1 MPGTRSSCPW
11 RQTSPVREVTCP
23 VGHEKGRT
31 GGGASRGPRERCLA
45 TATRAAENQGQRQGQ
60 HQRTANSEQLRYRDG
75 HGYRPRQRPR
85 PSVTATVTDF
95 NAAECLVL
103 RLAALRWRV
112 AFVVLVRNRPPSGVS
127 TACLV
132 AVAHFSGTRFPRV
145 PPLENVPKQP
155 RSVCGT
161 FSRTARPPLRP
172 YPFSISRVREPGTA
186 ERESTNLHPESD
198 RRMPGTRS
206 SCPWRQTSPVREVT
220 CPVGHEKGRTGG
232 RRVSGPAGAVP
243 GDRRSL
249 VGPTFRA
256 TLSAAPGIRHARCGE
271 PHSVAGIQFAVAA
284 PAAGIQLLS
293 GDSVRDRH
301 RDRWPCPVSVTVSGP
316 GLFAAADTAAA
327 PVPVAIYS
335 SAFRDPRPKI
345 RVLTARAQTAGT
357 AGLVA

>member
-1 MPGTRSSCPW
+1 MQPRSVCGTFSRTARPPLRPNPFSASRVRVPGTAGGESSGLGPESDRRMPGTRPSCAR
-11 RQTSPVREVTCP
+11 RQASLVREVTCP

-145 PPLENVPKQP
+145 PPSRMCPSSLEVYAAHSQGPHARRCAP
-155 RSVCGT
+155 IRSPYRVCG
-161 FSRTARPPLRP
+161 SRARLKENRP
-172 YPFSISRVREPGTA
+172 IFT
-186 ERESTNLHPESD
+186 
-198 RRMPGTRS
+198 RRA
-206 SCPWRQTSPVREVT
+206 
-220 CPVGHEKGRTGG
+220 TGG
-232 RRVSGPAGAVP
+232 
-243 GDRRSL
+243 
-249 VGPTFRA
+249 
-256 TLSAAPGIRHARCGE
+256 
-271 PHSVAGIQFAVAA
+271 
-284 PAAGIQLLS
+284 
-293 GDSVRDRH
+293 
-301 RDRWPCPVSVTVSGP
+301 CP
-316 GLFAAADTAAA
+316 A
-327 PVPVAIYS
+327 PVPRAPGARRRRYAKSRAPWGTRRGAPVGGAS
-335 SAFRDPRPKI
+335 RGPRE
-345 RVLTARAQTAGT
+345 RCLATAGRLSARRFAQRFQRRLASAT
-357 AGLVA
+357 RAVENRIR